1 MQHDSQNSSELHL
14 ARNATKDLK
23 MLQATGRKNITSNP
37 LYCDKNCIFP
47 VNKRYTGKHDRRAGT
62 SEGWIITLIYVA
74 MRSARIDCRTVDKEH
89 CF

>member
-1 MQHDSQNSSELHL
+1 MVLQC
-14 ARNATKDLK
+14 LK
-23 MLQATGRKNITSNP
+23 VAGRKNITSNP
-37 LYCDKNCIFP
+37 LYCDNNCIFP
-47 VNKRYTGKHDRRAGT
+47 VNKRYTGQTLCRRAGT